1 MNTRPEI
8 TINGVTLAGP
18 IVPRQNELL
27 TANALEFLAQLHRD
41 FSPRVAELD
50 PSSAQR
56 PHREPAGPAA
66 RWQALVE
73 RNLAEP
79 PSTFVYPRRLVR
91 SEEFIL
97 CDGSPLSAGIV
108 DFGLHIHRNARRL
121 LSEGR
126 APFMSLLG
134 MESED
139 ELQLW
144 QDLFVRSEQ
153 LLDLPDCSIR
163 AIHMQAGE
171 PVMDDDEDGQAS
183 SAAVLMIRTT
193 SSHMQQTPTRGRV
206 KAAA

>member
-18 IVPRQNELL
+18 VVPRQNELL
-27 TANALEFLAQLHRD
+27 TAEALEFLAQLHRE
-41 FSPRVAELD
+41 FAPRVAELD
-50 PSSAQR
+50 SSRVQQ
-56 PHREPAGPAA
+56 PHRDPADPSV
-66 RWQALVE
+66 RWQVLVQ

-91 SEEFIL
+91 SEGFIL
-97 CDGSPLSAGIV
+97 CDGSPISAGIV

-121 LSEGR
+121 LNEGR

-134 MESED
+134 METEE
-139 ELQLW
+139 ELKLW

-153 LLDLPDCSIR
+153 LLGLPDCSIR

-171 PVMDDDEDGQAS
+171 PVMDDDEDGEAS
-183 SAAVLMIRTT
+183 SAAVLMTRTA
-193 SSHMQQTPTRGRV
+193 SRSM
-206 KAAA
+206 AAA